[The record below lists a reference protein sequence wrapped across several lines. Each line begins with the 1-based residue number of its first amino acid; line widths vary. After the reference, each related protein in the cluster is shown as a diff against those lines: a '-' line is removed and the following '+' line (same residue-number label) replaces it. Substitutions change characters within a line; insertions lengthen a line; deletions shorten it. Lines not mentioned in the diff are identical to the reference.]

1 VPLRQANTPV
11 VFEVTYGDINHG
23 FGVYV
28 MNGRLIAQTQAMP
41 DYINHLIHVFSEP
54 VEYKI
59 VNLEY
64 CGFTHHAMVTSIKVV
79 EK

>member
-1 VPLRQANTPV
+1 V

-41 DYINHLIHVFSEP
+41 DYINPLIHVFSKPNRGIQDSEP
-54 VEYKI
+54 
-59 VNLEY
+59 
-64 CGFTHHAMVTSIKVV
+64 
-79 EK
+79 